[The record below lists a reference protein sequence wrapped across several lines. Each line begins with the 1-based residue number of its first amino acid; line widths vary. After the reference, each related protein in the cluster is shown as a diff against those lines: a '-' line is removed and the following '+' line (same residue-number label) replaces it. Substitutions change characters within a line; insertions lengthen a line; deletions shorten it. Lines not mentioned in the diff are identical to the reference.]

1 MPAAIIPHQNKQKGD
16 KVIMKKKTYFIIGF
30 IFVALIV
37 IFNSFTITYD
47 DEYKLIRQ
55 FGKIDRIISKSGLA
69 FKIPFVEATD
79 SIPRNIQLYDVAPS
93 DVITMDKKTMVADTY
108 ILWKINDPLKFAKN
122 LNCSISNAESRINT
136 SVYNSMKSVIGR
148 MTQADII
155 SARDGVISEMVLN
168 VIGNTMDQ
176 YGIELVSVELKK
188 LDLPDDNKAA
198 VYERMI
204 SERNQM
210 AATYTAEGNSES
222 QIIKNSTDKEVS
234 IMLSEAQAKADT
246 LIAEGEAEYMNILSA
261 AYSDPS
267 RAEFYAF
274 VRSLDAAKTSLK
286 GDNKTLILDENS
298 PLAKIFMD

>member
-1 MPAAIIPHQNKQKGD
+1 MPVAIIPHQNKQKGD